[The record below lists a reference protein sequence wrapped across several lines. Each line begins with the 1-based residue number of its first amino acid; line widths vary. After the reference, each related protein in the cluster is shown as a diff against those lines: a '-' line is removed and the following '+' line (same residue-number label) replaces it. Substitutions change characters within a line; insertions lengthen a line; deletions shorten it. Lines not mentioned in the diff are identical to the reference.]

1 MTGTRSDRAP
11 WVLGLVDGLLLGF
24 LGVAFFI
31 TGLIGLSLIV
41 AVTYAVF
48 RSLPLLS
55 GMLVG
60 AGGVVGALMVRQ
72 IILICNEPDRAA
84 DAACPEGGLAIAA
97 IFGIGL
103 LILGLL
109 LGGAALRTGGID
121 E

>member
-1 MTGTRSDRAP
+1 MIGTRSGRTT
-11 WVLGLVDGLLLGF
+11 WILGLVDGLLLGF

-48 RSLPLLS
+48 RSLPLVS

-84 DAACPEGGLAIAA
+84 CPPGGLAVATIY
-97 IFGIGL
+97 GIGL
-103 LILGLL
+103 LLLGLL
-109 LGGAALRTGGID
+109 LGGISMRKGRLD
-121 E
+121 D

>member
-1 MTGTRSDRAP
+1 MTGNRSGRTT

-31 TGLIGLSLIV
+31 TGLIGLALIV

-48 RSLPLLS
+48 RSLPLVS

-60 AGGVVGALMVRQ
+60 AGGVVGALLVRQ
-72 IILICNEPDRAA
+72 IILICNEPDRSA

-97 IFGIGL
+97 AFGIGL
-103 LILGLL
+103 LVLGLL
-109 LGGAALRTGGID
+109 LGAVSMRRRGLD
-121 E
+121 D